1 MNGTLLGNEVFDIFK
16 TFIESN
22 ERNSKRTA
30 MEYENRVREFFQF
43 MFRKDVENV
52 TVIDVKKIK
61 PKDVESF
68 VGSCLSKGN
77 SNSTIQTKVRSVKS
91 FFKELS
97 RNGIR
102 VNVDIF
108 TVKLKNQ
115 TKHHDALYNMAE
127 VEKLYEF
134 AKGRA
139 NFPDEQYLYIKS
151 LFITA
156 NRMES
161 MLKLRWTDI
170 KKKFDYA
177 TGEPVWVVEVIDK
190 GNKEISKPITEEF
203 YNELLSLKMDDDLI
217 FKNISESTIRRTMKA
232 FSRMLDDGRDITI
245 HGIKASALTIAY
257 KMCKD
262 INKVKQLGSHSSIST
277 TEIYVR
283 EEESYT
289 EQLSYLLG
297 KTIDFEKVNQLS
309 HEELLAIVMNNEEI
323 KFAVALKAQQK

>member
-1 MNGTLLGNEVFDIFK
+1 MSITLLGNEIFDIFK

-30 MEYENRVREFFQF
+30 VEYENRVREFFQF
-43 MFRKDVENV
+43 MFRKDVEDV
-52 TVIDVKKIK
+52 TVNDVKKIK

-134 AKGRA
+134 AKGRV

-161 MLKLRWTDI
+161 MFKLKWTDI

-177 TGEPVWVVEVIDK
+177 TGESVWVVVVIDK

-203 YNELLSLKMDDDLI
+203 YNELLSLKVDDDLI

-232 FSRMLDDGRDITI
+232 FSRILDDGRDITI

-297 KTIDFEKVNQLS
+297 KRIDFEKVNQLS
-309 HEELLAIVMNNEEI
+309 HEELLNIVMSNEEI